1 MTRVANRARRT
12 DAYPP
17 RADLTLKSP
26 DGRPIRLVEGQ
37 VIKEWM

>member
-1 MTRVANRARRT
+1 VLTLALRT
-12 DAYPP
+12 AEYPSQ
-17 RADLTLKSP
+17 ADLTLKSP